1 MLWSAFVTVPCG
13 GEVIVAGRRQQCTT
27 DQDRRGYDG
36 YGYRESTLSSARK
49 MRRHFGGV
57 GRFIP
62 LKSGWGQME
71 AAAFDVYRRL
81 HTKTDLFNAALS
93 PKHSEIFPS
102 EGH

>member
-1 MLWSAFVTVPCG
+1 
-13 GEVIVAGRRQQCTT
+13 
-27 DQDRRGYDG
+27 
-36 YGYRESTLSSARK
+36 

-57 GRFIP
+57 GRLIP